1 MPPALDSTTPMGSL
15 AYKALQEDHAKRFD
29 CSKEEHQEIYAIL
42 EVAKEKAEAPRL
54 GMDITTE

>member
-42 EVAKEKAEAPRL
+42 EVAKEKAGPPDW
-54 GMDITTE
+54 GWT